1 MHPVMTQAVAA
12 ERAREF
18 RAAAAAAG
26 RARQLRRPAGVRL
39 LRRFPRG
46 GPGPAAARSEVS
58 LTPALANSPSP
69 RTGEPSAVPAP

>member
-46 GPGPAAARSEVS
+46 GPARPLPGPRS
-58 LTPALANSPSP
+58 A
-69 RTGEPSAVPAP
+69 

>member
-1 MHPVMTQAVAA
+1 MHPVITQAIAA

-39 LRRFPRG
+39 LRGSRAAGPARPL
-46 GPGPAAARSEVS
+46 PGPRS
-58 LTPALANSPSP
+58 A
-69 RTGEPSAVPAP
+69 